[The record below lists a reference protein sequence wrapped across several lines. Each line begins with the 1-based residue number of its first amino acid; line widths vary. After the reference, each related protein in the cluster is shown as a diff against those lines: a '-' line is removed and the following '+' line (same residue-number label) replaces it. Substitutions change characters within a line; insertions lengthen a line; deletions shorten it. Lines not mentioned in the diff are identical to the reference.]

1 MKIKNFGDFVTGIK
15 GMLSKSEDKKP
26 KVIVIKEGDE
36 KKKWPTSLVSNYRYM
51 MLKHLPDPQVRSGW
65 VSRCSEWDSKKG
77 FLTSRR
83 EIFTYPL
90 MSDGQQFVLLEVP
103 DKGAAIA
110 RDSNVDMRT
119 DPTFKSGWI
128 GVKLDRDL
136 RPIALAEFN
145 KKHMRGAWR
154 VGPEEL
160 IRLIDQIT
168 LVALSSILDQ
178 LEVSSLEKWPADQ
191 LVKLL
196 EMAGPEESVAKVKTS
211 LEKGSTPTR
220 LMSALRRAWPD
231 QFEREFGKDDISA
244 DMGDIGF

>member
-15 GMLSKSEDKKP
+15 SMLSKSEDKKP
-26 KVIVIKEGDE
+26 KVIVIKEGDD
-36 KKKWPTSLVSNYRYM
+36 KKNWPARLVSNYRYLL
-51 MLKHLPDPQVRSGW
+51 LKFLPHPQFGPGWESNYSGTT
-65 VSRCSEWDSKKG
+65 KKG
-77 FLTSRR
+77 FP
-83 EIFTYPL
+83 YPP

-103 DKGAAIA
+103 DKGVAIA
-110 RDSNVDMRT
+110 REANVDMRT
-119 DPTFKSGWI
+119 DPTFESGWV

-145 KKHMRGAWR
+145 KKNLRDPWR

-160 IRLIDQIT
+160 IRLTDQIT
-168 LVALSSILDQ
+168 VVALSSILDQ
-178 LEVSSLEKWPADQ
+178 LEVSSLEKWPTDQ

-196 EMAGPEESVAKVKTS
+196 EMAGAEESVAKVKTS